1 MLLDTPE
8 HLFPVLSVEKLRI
21 ASENISVI
29 FVRVVVMSNVLVA
42 LCRNRCTSFKQFRN
56 FPIRRVPLTS
66 VALFSRHP
74 RLASVSC
81 LPMLHCK
88 LSLCSDR
95 NHFCECSTLLR
106 WQTSADS
113 NTAVGRVRA
122 ISFSKMRYTHDD
134 RDEGGTTVGSSAVN
148 DDDTVSSDSA
158 EDNAKVSHLEAA
170 STCKAEPVSE
180 VDVEKELLRYDYEEF
195 ELMPDEQVSI
205 VQPVKKSFPVELK
218 SKSDFFVTVQ
228 FAHCVM
234 KEWHPNIDCCI
245 FAKAFQF
252 YQKFYTYTHTHTRLT
267 ALCPGLPG

>member
-42 LCRNRCTSFKQFRN
+42 LCRNQCTSFKQFRN

-218 SKSDFFVTVQ
+218 SKSDFFCYCTICTLCQ
-228 FAHCVM
+228 ERMAPQYRLLYFRKGFSILSKILHI
-234 KEWHPNIDCCI
+234 H
-245 FAKAFQF
+245 
-252 YQKFYTYTHTHTRLT
+252 THTHT
-267 ALCPGLPG
+267 PV